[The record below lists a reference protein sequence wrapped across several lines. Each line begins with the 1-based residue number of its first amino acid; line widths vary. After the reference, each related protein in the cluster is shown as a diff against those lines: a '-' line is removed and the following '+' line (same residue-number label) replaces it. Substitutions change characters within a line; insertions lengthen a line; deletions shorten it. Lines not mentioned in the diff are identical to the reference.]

1 MEHEIAGQAVKAAMD
16 GALVGTADR
25 KKEPMTGKKALKAM
39 ERVMNA
45 LFFICGMVAV
55 AFVLLISIYLII
67 SGLPAILEIGP
78 INFLFGTR
86 WYASTGDFGI
96 FAIILTSFAG
106 TAGAI
111 LVGVPIGLMTA
122 IFLSKVA
129 PPKFAAVVHA
139 AVELL
144 AGIPSVVYGLV
155 GMMVLVPWIRTTFN
169 LPAGDSLFAAIIV
182 LAVMI
187 LPSIISVSETA
198 LQAVPKEYEEAS
210 LALGATE
217 LETYFR
223 VSVPAAKSGIAAAV
237 VLGIGRAI
245 GEAMAIIMVA
255 GNVANMPGLL
265 TPVRFLTTAIASEMS
280 YASVGSL
287 HRNAL
292 FSIGLVLF
300 LFIMLINVFL
310 NVFIKRKKED

>member
-144 AGIPSVVYGLV
+144 AGIPSVVYGL
-155 GMMVLVPWIRTTFN
+155 
-169 LPAGDSLFAAIIV
+169 AAIIV

-187 LPSIISVSETA
+187 LPSIVSVSETA
-198 LQAVPKEYEEAS
+198 LRAVPREYEEAS
-210 LALGATE
+210 LALGATHI
-217 LETYFR
+217 ETVFR
-223 VSVPAAKSGIAAAV
+223 VSVPAARSGIATAI